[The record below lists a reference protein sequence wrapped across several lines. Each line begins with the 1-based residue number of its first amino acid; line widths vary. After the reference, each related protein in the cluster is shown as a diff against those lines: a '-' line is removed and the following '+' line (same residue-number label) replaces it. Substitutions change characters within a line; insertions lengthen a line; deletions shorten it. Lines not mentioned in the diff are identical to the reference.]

1 LFSFTWSFFRRERK
15 GSCPTR
21 IATAN
26 NLEEAPETK
35 YTMNKWS
42 PLEYHFL
49 LLALLVALAVHPTSG
64 SSSTGHFSSFSPTDL
79 SNLVQDVSRH
89 GHGILTRSIPA
100 LRLTQIL
107 RRDGSMKTP
116 LTSTTT
122 TIREVA
128 VKTKKKK
135 QQQGS
140 TAKRSMTGPFE
151 ILSKLNVTTVG
162 GVYYGISPDTLAKA
176 TRPVAK
182 KPTLSDSMAEALEE
196 LRTMRQEME
205 TMRKDMQTL
214 KRKMIAEGDI
224 EEDDDATANP
234 SKAALAR
241 RKRQREYEK
250 MSAEIE
256 RWAKKILY
264 EEGEEDGW
272 NEITCNKMMGA
283 SLNPQGQTKTYIK
296 VCAYPCFRTIGEKSQ
311 RFSYSV
317 SRIFLLLGWIAYEYK
332 IVDERFSRGAR

>member
-1 LFSFTWSFFRRERK
+1 MKKL
-15 GSCPTR
+15 
-21 IATAN
+21 
-26 NLEEAPETK
+26 
-35 YTMNKWS
+35 S
-42 PLEYHFL
+42 PHEYYFL
-49 LLALLVALAVHPTSG
+49 LLSLLVALAVHPSSG
-64 SSSTGHFSSFSPTDL
+64 SSSTGPFSSFSPTDL

-128 VKTKKKK
+128 VKTKTK
-135 QQQGS
+135 QQKVS
-140 TAKRSMTGPFE
+140 TDKRSMPGPLE
-151 ILSKLNVTTVG
+151 ILSKLNVTSVG

-176 TRPVAK
+176 TWPVAK

-205 TMRKDMQTL
+205 AMRKDMQTL

-224 EEDDDATANP
+224 EEDDDAMANP
-234 SKAALAR
+234 GKTALAR

-250 MSAEIE
+250 MSADIE

-272 NEITCNKMMGA
+272 NEVTCNKMMGA

-296 VCAYPCFRTIGEKSQ
+296 VCAGPLLSYDRKESHKE
-311 RFSYSV
+311 FSYTV
-317 SRIFLLLGWIAYEYK
+317 SHIFSFSLGL
-332 IVDERFSRGAR
+332 IVSYFFFFSRFDRFMNLN